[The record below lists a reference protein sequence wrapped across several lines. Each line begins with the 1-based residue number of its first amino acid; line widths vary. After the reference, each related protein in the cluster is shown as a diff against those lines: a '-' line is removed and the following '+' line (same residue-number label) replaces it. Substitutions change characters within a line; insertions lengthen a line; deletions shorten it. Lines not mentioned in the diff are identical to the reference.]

1 MKITK
6 SKSWY
11 WKAHILTGLIAWVC
25 CIVPTLVTGLVK
37 LPVIVTEDATSTL
50 TGTFTFCL
58 VLCAYPLL
66 KGALKVLKSPS
77 AWLVMWILTGV
88 LYLIYNVSHETLGAL
103 LAVFFAGAIGNS
115 IGAVLF
121 FCSRKAKEKWA
132 FCGEVKVV

>member
-11 WKAHILTGLIAWVC
+11 WKAHILTGLVAWVF
-25 CIVPTLVTGLVK
+25 CIVPTLVTGLIK

-50 TGTFTFCL
+50 TGTFTLCL

-66 KGALKVLKSPS
+66 KGALRLLKSPS
-77 AWLVMWILTGV
+77 AWLIMWLMTGM

-103 LAVFFAGAIGNS
+103 LTVFFVGAIGNS

-121 FCSRKAKEKWA
+121 FFSRRYKEKWA
-132 FCGEVKVV
+132 FSGGKV